1 MNHTM
6 ILNTMT
12 NVKVLSFGEDLGE
25 VLGNAVYTVR
35 VILNIDPDVVEVK
48 SAFMPKLPKQEVIC
62 NAVRV
67 FPNPAK
73 ETISVAFD
81 QPISNDGVIEVWS
94 IVGKKL
100 LYNTIFKDIVEQQYG
115 FRYNVVGARD
125 IQKNS
130 LIFLVEDHFGNI
142 NHRIEYEEDV
152 ILKYLRKKKLNKIL
166 K

>member
-100 LYNTIFKDIVEQQYG
+100 LYNTIFKDFVEQKV
-115 FRYNVVGARD
+115 NVS
-125 IQKNS
+125 S
-130 LIFLVEDHFGNI
+130 LSSGIYFYI
-142 NHRIEYEEDV
+142 I
-152 ILKYLRKKKLNKIL
+152 KLNGDKFSSGKLIIL
-166 K
+166 NK